1 MIEPTGT
8 IEPAGRGIRGML
20 TRKALLLSICAAA
33 LLALPA
39 FASIRYVFLTSE
51 LLIAILYA
59 TSLNLLMGYGG
70 MLSLGQAA
78 YFSLGAY
85 AAALLMTRLSW
96 PMEAAMLA
104 GPLVATLGALVFGVF
119 IVRTSHQEHAY
130 FLMLTLAF
138 SQLVYATLFKWY
150 SVTRGDDGITGIMAT
165 GLLGSPRNYCYFVV
179 LVVALSLYAL
189 RRIVD
194 SPFGATLQA
203 IRDNPQRAAFV
214 GLSVRRYQLLAFVI
228 AGFFAGV
235 AGVLH
240 AFFSGTISP
249 QIADW
254 SASARPF
261 FANTIGGV
269 QSFWGPAVGVLVLE
283 LIDTQ
288 VGRLTE
294 HSLLAVGAMA
304 LLVGVYLPQGVVG
317 LLTGRDAAAPWAP
330 WRRWLVRKP
339 K

>member
-1 MIEPTGT
+1 
-8 IEPAGRGIRGML
+8 
-20 TRKALLLSICAAA
+20 
-33 LLALPA
+33 
-39 FASIRYVFLTSE
+39 VFLASE
-51 LLIAILYA
+51 LLIAVLYA

-85 AAALLMTRLSW
+85 AAALLTTRLGW

-104 GPLVATLGALVFGVF
+104 GPLVAMLGALVFGVF
-119 IVRTSHQEHAY
+119 IVRTSHLEHAY

-138 SQLVYATLFKWY
+138 SQLVYAAIYKWY
-150 SVTRGDDGITGIMAT
+150 GVTRGDDGITGITAT
-165 GLLGSPRNYCYFVV
+165 GLLGTPRSYCYFVV

-203 IRDNPQRAAFV
+203 IRDNPRRAAFV

-235 AGVLH
+235 AGMLH

-254 SASARPF
+254 AASSRPF

-269 QSFWGPAVGVLVLE
+269 NSFWGPTVGVLVLE
-283 LIDTQ
+283 IIDTQ
-288 VGRLTE
+288 VGRFTE
-294 HSLLAVGAMA
+294 HSLIAVGIVA
-304 LLVGVYLPQGVVG
+304 LLVGVYVPQGVVG
-317 LLTGRDAAAPWAP
+317 LLTGQSRAAALPWL
-330 WRRWLVRKP
+330 RRLARRAK
-339 K
+339 

>member
-1 MIEPTGT
+1 MN
-8 IEPAGRGIRGML
+8 EPASTERSIAGML
-20 TRKALLLSICAAA
+20 TRKALLLSLCTAA

-85 AAALLMTRLSW
+85 AAALLMTRLAW

-104 GPLVATLGALVFGVF
+104 GPLVATLGALVFGIF

-150 SVTRGDDGITGIMAT
+150 SVTRGDDGITGITAR
-165 GLLGSPRNYCYFVV
+165 GLLGDPRNYCYFVV
-179 LVVALSLYAL
+179 AVVALSLYAL
-189 RRIVD
+189 RRIGD

-214 GLSVRRYQLLAFVI
+214 GLPVRRYQLLAFVI

-283 LIDTQ
+283 IIDTQ

-317 LLTGRDAAAPWAP
+317 LFTGRGAASQWVPWAP
-330 WRRWLVRKP
+330 WSRWLVRKP

>member
-1 MIEPTGT
+1 MKIGLNRQSLLLAACA
-8 IEPAGRGIRGML
+8 I
-20 TRKALLLSICAAA
+20 ALLV
-33 LLALPA
+33 LPA
-39 FASIRYVFLTSE
+39 FAPIRYVFLISE

-85 AAALLMTRLSW
+85 ASALLTTRLGW

-104 GPLVATLGALVFGVF
+104 GPLVAMLGALVFGVF

-138 SQLVYATLFKWY
+138 SQLVYAALYKWY
-150 SVTRGDDGITGIMAT
+150 SVTRGDDGITGITAT
-165 GLLGSPRNYCYFVV
+165 GLLGTPRTYCYFVFV
-179 LVVALSLYAL
+179 VVAVCIYAL

-194 SPFGATLQA
+194 SPFGTTLQA
-203 IRDNPQRAAFV
+203 IRDNPRRAEFV

-228 AGFFAGV
+228 AGSFAGV
-235 AGVLH
+235 AGMLY

-249 QIADW
+249 QLADW
-254 SASARPF
+254 SASSRPF

-269 QSFWGPAVGVLVLE
+269 ASFWGPAVGVLVLE
-283 LIDTQ
+283 IIDTQ
-288 VGRLTE
+288 VGRFTE
-294 HSLLAVGAMA
+294 HSLIAVGIAV

-317 LLTGRDAAAPWAP
+317 LLTGQGRGAAPAWL
-330 WRRWLVRKP
+330 RRLTKRRN
-339 K
+339 

>member
-1 MIEPTGT
+1 MNG
-8 IEPAGRGIRGML
+8 PASGERGIGGML

-70 MLSLGQAA
+70 MLSLGHAA

-85 AAALLMTRLSW
+85 AAALLMTRLAW

-104 GPLVATLGALVFGVF
+104 GPLVAMLGALVFGIF

-150 SVTRGDDGITGIMAT
+150 SVTRGDDGITGIMAR
-165 GLLGSPRNYCYFVV
+165 GQLGDPRNYCYFVV

-189 RRIVD
+189 RRIAD

-283 LIDTQ
+283 IIDTQ

-317 LLTGRDAAAPWAP
+317 LLMRRGAAAQWAP
-330 WRRWLVRKP
+330 WTRWLVRKS

>member
-1 MIEPTGT
+1 
-8 IEPAGRGIRGML
+8 ML
-20 TRKALLLSICAAA
+20 AVCAAA
-33 LLALPA
+33 LLAVPA
-39 FASIRYVFLTSE
+39 FAPVRYVFLASE

-70 MLSLGQAA
+70 MLSLGHAA

-85 AAALLMTRLSW
+85 AAALLATQLHW
-96 PMEAAMLA
+96 PMETAMLA
-104 GPLVATLGALVFGVF
+104 GPPVAALGALAFGIF

-138 SQLVYATLFKWY
+138 SQLVYASLYKWY
-150 SVTRGDDGITGIMAT
+150 SVTRGDDGITGITAASYIGT
-165 GLLGSPRNYCYFVV
+165 PQRYCVFVI
-179 LVVALSLYAL
+179 VVAAASLALL

-203 IRDNPQRAAFV
+203 IRDNPQRAEFA
-214 GLSVRRYQLLAFVI
+214 GLSIRRYQLLAFVI

-254 SASARPF
+254 PASARPF
-261 FANTIGGV
+261 FANTMGGV
-269 QSFWGPAVGVLVLE
+269 HSFWGPAVGVLVLE

-317 LLTGRDAAAPWAP
+317 LMSGLWSKFSRSRWF
-330 WRRWLVRKP
+330 RRGAK
-339 K
+339 